1 MFPRPGSSQDVKGTR
16 LFSCFE
22 EIIASPKI
30 MMLELLLRDRQQFHC
45 EFALGVLLGNVKKL
59 NNYISFQEGSERNNF
74 QSS

>member
-16 LFSCFE
+16 LSSCFE

-45 EFALGVLLGNVKKL
+45 EFALGILLGNV
-59 NNYISFQEGSERNNF
+59 
-74 QSS
+74 